1 MDLQEE
7 WGASPEQR
15 IADLEREL
23 NTATHGGCGKP
34 GHTTSPTDPLEGED
48 STAYCLTCKLER
60 ELAEEREN
68 NSANAN
74 NVARLL
80 HENLQ
85 LEEALAEARGEIE
98 RVSGLHNI
106 ACDNYVTL
114 TDELWHIFGEQ
125 DRRDYAVQAKEIMAE
140 LAEMTA
146 DRNLWQDAHNDDCP
160 NKAMVDTLTQELAEV
175 REAAE
180 WERIT
185 PENMPNWAEITV
197 TCVPTTQQSMRNNE
211 YHS

>member
-1 MDLQEE
+1 MECAKCSNKIEARQPYFEGSYGTYHLDSSQCKTDK
-7 WGASPEQR
+7 QR

-23 NTATHGGCGKP
+23 NSATHGGCGKP

-85 LEEALAEARGEIE
+85 LEEALAEAR
-98 RVSGLHNI
+98 
-106 ACDNYVTL
+106 
-114 TDELWHIFGEQ
+114 
-125 DRRDYAVQAKEIMAE
+125 K
-140 LAEMTA
+140 
-146 DRNLWQDAHNDDCP
+146 
-160 NKAMVDTLTQELAEV
+160 
-175 REAAE
+175 AAE
-180 WERIT
+180 RQRIT
-185 PENMPNWAEITV
+185 PENLPNWAEITHFR
-197 TCVPTTQQSMRNNE
+197 PNNSPAQE
-211 YHS
+211 ESK